1 MIQQVFCANL
11 RKIPFTAFSATILF
25 FLLWLASVHAG
36 HFSGFYSEN
45 QKQAERIIVGNIHL
59 QGNKAT
65 KPLVIYRELLFRTG
79 DTIPVTVWDD
89 LLEQSRQNLLNTA
102 LFNFVEIE
110 TSRTGSEISAVD
122 VTFSFIERWYLWPLP
137 IVELAD
143 RNFNEWWETR
153 DFSRVNYGLYLNHNN
168 FRGRRE
174 LFQMLL
180 IHGYSQTFSLAYQ
193 KPNINPAQ
201 TIGLGFSTTL
211 SRRHELAYATRDDQ
225 LAFFDDSGDY
235 AIQSFTASASL
246 SYRPKI
252 HESHSLWLHYNNYRF
267 KDTIYRLN
275 PEFFINNKTSAN
287 YLSLVYEFRSDHR
300 NLRYYPT
307 AGHYFDLVL
316 VKHGLGFLQN
326 SDLNVLNVNTTFK
339 KYLEFYPRWYLFAG
353 ASARM
358 SFSPRRPFFMNRSLG
373 YMYDFIR
380 GYEYYVVNGLHAGIL
395 KTNLKYQ
402 LMPFTVVQLPFI
414 KTEKFSKMHLSLYIG
429 IHSDLGYVHEPNS
442 HSYSGNRLPNRLLWG
457 NGIGLDVVTYYDRV
471 VRFEYSVNH
480 MWEHGFFLHFL
491 API

>member
-1 MIQQVFCANL
+1 MVFLATL
-11 RKIPFTAFSATILF
+11 RRIPFTTFAATILF
-25 FLLWLASVHAG
+25 FLFWLSSVHAG
-36 HFSGFYSEN
+36 RFSDFYCAN
-45 QKQAERIIVGNIHL
+45 QTQAEKIIVRSIHL
-59 QGNKAT
+59 MGNKIT
-65 KPLVIYRELLFRTG
+65 KPDVIYRELLFRSG

-137 IVELAD
+137 VVELAD

-180 IHGYSQTFSLAYQ
+180 INGYSQTFSLAYQ

-211 SRRHELAYATRDDQ
+211 SRRHEVAYATRNDQ
-225 LAFFDDSGDY
+225 LVFFDESGDY
-235 AIQSFTASASL
+235 AIQSFTATASL

-252 HESHSLWLHYNNYRF
+252 HESHSLWLHYNNFRF

-326 SDLNVLNVNTTFK
+326 SKLNVFNINATYK
-339 KYLEFYPRWYLFAG
+339 KYLEFRPRWYLFAG

-414 KTEKFSKMHLSLYIG
+414 KTEKFSIMHLSLYLG
-429 IHSDLGYVHEPNS
+429 IHSDFGFVHEPNN
-442 HSYSGNRLPNRLLWG
+442 HSNSGNRLPNRLLRG

-480 MWEHGFFLHFL
+480 MGEHGFFLHFL